1 MNDEPRDD
9 APLSPSASAGSEGM
23 PLRWIIGA
31 FAVGLLLLGGYKGV
45 QWLEA
50 NRDTLLRAPVAAPPG
65 PAASVAERAAPLPAP
80 PASIGRTIRPPQPN
94 APSADQRGEPTAPA
108 VAGDGS
114 IRKCVVNGQ
123 TTYTNQ
129 PCPEGTEA
137 TTQPDSAVDANG
149 VVGSTGEALT
159 APVVRERP
167 FSPDGDPSA
176 RESECGYLASEIE
189 RLRYEFDQPL
199 PPPVLDQIAGR
210 LKSLRDNSAQL
221 KCPPEPAQAGR
232 KPAGDKGGGRAT
244 PAPAARPAAR
254 PAT

>member
-1 MNDEPRDD
+1 
-9 APLSPSASAGSEGM
+9 
-23 PLRWIIGA
+23 
-31 FAVGLLLLGGYKGV
+31 
-45 QWLEA
+45 
-50 NRDTLLRAPVAAPPG
+50 
-65 PAASVAERAAPLPAP
+65 SVAERAAPLPP
-80 PASIGRTIRPPQPN
+80 PAPVGRTIRPPQPN

-232 KPAGDKGGGRAT
+232 KPAGDKGSGRAT